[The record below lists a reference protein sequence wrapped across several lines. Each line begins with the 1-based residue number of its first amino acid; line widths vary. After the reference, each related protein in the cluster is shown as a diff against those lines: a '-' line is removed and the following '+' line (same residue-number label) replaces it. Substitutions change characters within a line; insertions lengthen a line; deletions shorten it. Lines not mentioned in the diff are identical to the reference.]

1 MMKQLN
7 KVETA
12 IYLLG
17 AVLMVV
23 GSGANVFFQTWA
35 PYTFTAGAIAF
46 VLMQLKQKY
55 EGSNFVI
62 RRLRHI
68 IMASDFFFILSAV
81 LMFANMNNMFGLG
94 AIFYVEYVMNKW
106 VVALLVAAV
115 LQLYATHRIDHEL
128 KKEAARAVNTSDEAK
143 K

>member
-1 MMKQLN
+1 MKQLN
-7 KVETA
+7 KTETA

-17 AVLMVV
+17 AVMMVV
-23 GSGANVFFQTWA
+23 GSGANVFFQPWA
-35 PYTFTAGAIAF
+35 PYVFAAGSIAF

-68 IMASDFFFILSAV
+68 IMVSDFFFILTAI
-81 LMFANMNNMFGLG
+81 LMFANLNNLFGLG

-106 VVALLVAAV
+106 VVALLVAAI
-115 LQLYATHRIDHEL
+115 LQLYATHRIEHEL
-128 KKEAARAVNTSDEAK
+128 KKESSKLDNLTDEAK